1 MAVSNG
7 TVSTVFGFD
16 AEMTRLTNIW
26 AVEFGLTHDSNVA
39 SKCARPLTYQ
49 HRSNLESGRPP
60 MQIVSV
66 NWLRKDA
73 VPCGLGHVPCFPTI
87 DHKFQPLPYVQS
99 KPNKYSPQL
108 PLRFDH

>member
-1 MAVSNG
+1 MPPMNPSQ
-7 TVSTVFGFD
+7 VFCSG
-16 AEMTRLTNIW
+16 RKTNSP
-26 AVEFGLTHDSNVA
+26 LLLKNTYLL
-39 SKCARPLTYQ
+39 SKLS
-49 HRSNLESGRPP
+49 RSPNRACRPP